1 MEKLLETVTYLR
13 ERGIKDVDFGLILGS
28 GLGELAEDIQESINI
43 SYREIPNFPVSTVV
57 GHMGQL
63 VYGKLAGKKV
73 LVMQG
78 RFHYYEGH

>member
-63 VYGKLAGKKV
+63 VYGKLAGKK
-73 LVMQG
+73 
-78 RFHYYEGH
+78 F